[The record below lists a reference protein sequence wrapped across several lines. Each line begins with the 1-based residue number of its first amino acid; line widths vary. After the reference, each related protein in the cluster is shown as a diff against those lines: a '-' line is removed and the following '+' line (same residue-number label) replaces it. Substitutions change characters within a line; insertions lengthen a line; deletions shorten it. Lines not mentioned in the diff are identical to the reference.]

1 MKGVIMENQQKALS
15 IIANILDTDVGK
27 LTLETVIQETPEW
40 DSGVFLAIVAELSE
54 EFKKEI
60 PIEQV
65 MELANAKT
73 IGEFLKQ
80 FGI

>member
-1 MKGVIMENQQKALS
+1 MENQQKALS
-15 IIANILDTDVGK
+15 VIANILDTDVGK
-27 LTLETVIQETPEW
+27 LSLETIIQDTPDW

-54 EFKKEI
+54 EFKQEI

-73 IGEFLKQ
+73 IGEFLSS